1 MKNKNSSKIAIVFE
15 IILIIISVGYFI
27 YSLIFIKDSQLFN
40 IINSFLLVFFAVMLL
55 LNQLTNKSYYKII
68 SIIVVIGFA
77 LCNVLNSVSAFTKNI
92 ISLGNFSNKNI
103 NDVLV
108 WAKENNI
115 EIEQIY
121 EYSDNI
127 KEFFIISQDIDSN
140 IPLKDVTKLKL
151 IVSSGPN
158 YNKEVIIPNLVG
170 YILFGEISVKMISV
184 LIGSFIILITG
195 IIDDIKP
202 IDAKVKL
209 VGQILAALVV
219 VFYGNIILKDISAF
233 GLYLEFGIFAYPVTV
248 LFIVACINCVN
259 LIDGLDGLAAG
270 ISSIFFLTIGIIT
283 FIKGE
288 FGLPY
293 ELTFILLGASLG
305 FLAHNFYPASIFMG
319 DSGSMFLGFI
329 IAVITL
335 LGFKNVMMSSI
346 IIPLLILAIPIL
358 DTLFAIIR
366 RSLKGE
372 SISKPD
378 KFHIHHQLLK
388 RNFSQRTTVLIIY
401 AINILFSTASIVYV
415 LKNRELGYIIYG
427 LLLIIVVTFIMK
439 TNVVVEHKRV
449 DNNEKK

>member
-1 MKNKNSSKIAIVFE
+1 MCYTLNGGNMNLSNTVNT
-15 IILIIISVGYFI
+15 ILMVGVTF
-27 YSLIFIKDSQLFN
+27 
-40 IINSFLLVFFAVMLL
+40 
-55 LNQLTNKSYYKII
+55 
-68 SIIVVIGFA
+68 
-77 LCNVLNSVSAFTKNI
+77 I
-92 ISLGNFSNKNI
+92 ISLISVPI
-103 NDVLV
+103 
-108 WAKENNI
+108 AKKIANHVGAL
-115 EIEQIY
+115 
-121 EYSDNI
+121 D
-127 KEFFIISQDIDSN
+127 
-140 IPLKDVTKLKL
+140 
-151 IVSSGPN
+151 
-158 YNKEVIIPNLVG
+158 IPNERKVHKKPMPRMGGLAIYFAFLIG

-378 KFHIHHQLLK
+378 KFHIHHQLFK

>member
-1 MKNKNSSKIAIVFE
+1 M
-15 IILIIISVGYFI
+15 
-27 YSLIFIKDSQLFN
+27 
-40 IINSFLLVFFAVMLL
+40 
-55 LNQLTNKSYYKII
+55 
-68 SIIVVIGFA
+68 
-77 LCNVLNSVSAFTKNI
+77 
-92 ISLGNFSNKNI
+92 
-103 NDVLV
+103 
-108 WAKENNI
+108 
-115 EIEQIY
+115 
-121 EYSDNI
+121 
-127 KEFFIISQDIDSN
+127 
-140 IPLKDVTKLKL
+140 
-151 IVSSGPN
+151 
-158 YNKEVIIPNLVG
+158 
-170 YILFGEISVKMISV
+170 
-184 LIGSFIILITG
+184 
-195 IIDDIKP
+195 
-202 IDAKVKL
+202 
-209 VGQILAALVV
+209 
-219 VFYGNIILKDISAF
+219 
-233 GLYLEFGIFAYPVTV
+233 
-248 LFIVACINCVN
+248 ACINCVN